1 MLFNNQVETTVKII
15 TKILILH
22 GLSYFLCDTLCKN
35 FIISRRF
42 TQIGEQID
50 ANILRAPW
58 RKTFFAFVVKNKTL
72 SLPERMRFRRENT
85 FIRVDPLWIGKNQV

>member
-42 TQIGEQID
+42 TQIREQID

-58 RKTFFAFVVKNKTL
+58 KKTFFAFAVKNNLKTCGMDAPP
-72 SLPERMRFRRENT
+72 SRKHIHP
-85 FIRVDPLWIGKNQV
+85 G